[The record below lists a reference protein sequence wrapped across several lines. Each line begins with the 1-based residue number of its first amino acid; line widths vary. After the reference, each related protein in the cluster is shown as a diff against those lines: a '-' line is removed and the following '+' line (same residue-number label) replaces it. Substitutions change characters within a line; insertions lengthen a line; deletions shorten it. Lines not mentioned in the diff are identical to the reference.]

1 MSTTRIIN
9 GVEYT
14 IPPGT
19 EHIWTVPE
27 EVVISSSGDEVSAT
41 EAINGLRVQSLVRL
55 QDETRINALTD
66 QLATIWQ
73 NFLDKAIAKDELTA
87 QVGNFRN
94 TELENAEG
102 VDNIT
107 VQFFEAAI
115 LKMLSE
121 SNL

>member
-1 MSTTRIIN
+1 MSTTRIVN

-27 EVVISSSGDEVSAT
+27 EVVVTAPRDEVT
-41 EAINGLRVQSLVRL
+41 VIDAINGLKVQAIVRN
-55 QDETRINALTD
+55 QNEARILALTD
-66 QLATIWQ
+66 QLASIWQ
-73 NFLDKAIAKDELTA
+73 NFAGNTITKAELTT

-94 TELENAEG
+94 TELENTEG
-102 VDNIT
+102 IDNIT
-107 VQFFEAAI
+107 VQFFETVI

-121 SNL
+121 SNT

>member
-1 MSTTRIIN
+1 MSTTRIVN

-19 EHIWTVPE
+19 EHIWTAPE
-27 EVVISSSGDEVSAT
+27 EVVISSPGDEVTAA
-41 EAINGLRVQSLVRL
+41 EAINGLRVQALVRL

-73 NFLDKAIAKDELTA
+73 NFLDKTITKDELTA

-94 TELENAEG
+94 TELENTEG
-102 VDNIT
+102 IDNIT
-107 VQFFEAAI
+107 VQFFETAI
-115 LKMLSE
+115 LKIISE

>member
-1 MSTTRIIN
+1 MSTTRIVN

-27 EVVISSSGDEVSAT
+27 EVVVTAPRDEVT
-41 EAINGLRVQSLVRL
+41 VIDAINGLRVQAIVRN
-55 QDETRINALTD
+55 QNEARILALTD
-66 QLATIWQ
+66 QLASIWQ
-73 NFLDKAIAKDELTA
+73 NFVDTTITKAELTT

-94 TELENAEG
+94 TELENTEG

-107 VQFFEAAI
+107 VQFFETVI

-121 SNL
+121 SNP

>member
-19 EHIWTVPE
+19 EHVWTVPE
-27 EVVISSSGDEVSAT
+27 EVVISNPGDEVTAA
-41 EAINGLRVQSLVRL
+41 EAINGLRVQGLVRL
-55 QDETRINALTD
+55 QDETKINVLVD
-66 QLATIWQ
+66 QLANIWQ
-73 NFLDKAIAKDELTA
+73 NYTEQKINKNELTD

-94 TELENAEG
+94 TELVNIEG

-107 VQFFEAAI
+107 VQFFETAI

-121 SNL
+121 SNK

>member
-1 MSTTRIIN
+1 MSTTRIVN

-19 EHIWTVPE
+19 EHIWTAPE
-27 EVVISSSGDEVSAT
+27 EVVISAPSGEVTAAD
-41 EAINGLRVQSLVRL
+41 AINGLRVQALVRL
-55 QDETRINALTD
+55 QDETRINALSD

-73 NFLDKAIAKDELTA
+73 NFLDKAITKDELTA

-107 VQFFEAAI
+107 VQFFETVI